1 MLLRVVVTAAAA
13 AVLAAA
19 PALAANPDQIVVFGD
34 SLVDAGNDYIAT
46 GGATPSAASGY
57 YMGRFT
63 NGLDYTDLL
72 SQRLYGTPTVAS
84 FAGGTNYA
92 FGGASIVTSNYPVP
106 NLAGQL
112 GLFAGSGKTVDPNA
126 LYIINLGAND
136 VFAIDAGTVPAAA
149 VPAYDTNAANVLA
162 GAVQSLS
169 AAGATKILVTGVPV
183 GDAAG
188 LALDAAIEGR
198 LDQVAPTLSGTTL
211 YRFSYLN
218 FFTALAADPARFD
231 VPAFTHAQ
239 DDGCF
244 SHLTPPATMDCS
256 GYFSVDG
263 THPIAPIQAALYRAV
278 AHDLGIGTVPEP
290 ASWAL
295 MVAGFGLVG
304 AAVRRRRPAQTASV
318 AA

>member
-1 MLLRVVVTAAAA
+1 MLLRVLTAA

-19 PALAANPDQIVVFGD
+19 PAAAAAPDQIVVFGD

-57 YMGRFT
+57 YNGRFT
-63 NGLDYTDLL
+63 NGPDYTDLL
-72 SQRLYGTPTVAS
+72 SQRLYGTYTTPS
-84 FAGGTNYA
+84 LIGGTNYA
-92 FGGASIVTSNYPVP
+92 FGGASIVTSDYPVP
-106 NLAGQL
+106 NLAEQL
-112 GLFAGSGKTVDPNA
+112 GLFAAAGRPVDPDA

-136 VFAIDAGTVPAAA
+136 VFAIDAGTIPAAA
-149 VPAYDTNAANVLA
+149 VPAYDANAATVLA

-198 LDQVAPTLSGTTL
+198 LDQLAPTLTGTTL

-218 FFTALAADPARFD
+218 FFAALAADPARFD
-231 VPAFTHAQ
+231 VPAFTHAPA
-239 DDGCF
+239 DGCF
-244 SHLTPPATMDCS
+244 SHVTPAPDGTIDCS

-278 AHDLGIGTVPEP
+278 AHDLGIGAVPEP
-290 ASWAL
+290 ASWAM

-304 AAVRRRRPAQTASV
+304 TAVRRRGPLGV